1 LLILGGGRVDHIAE
15 ALIGLGII
23 VIGALGTMVKLW
35 IDHLAA
41 ELAQNTAIT
50 TQARDASN
58 GQLSSVLDQLAAERN
73 TVQGLKAVVR
83 DRDDRLAYLLSR
95 IPQVEALMQ
104 EYSDRRATRTT
115 EADMI
120 AVEQHLLSQ

>member
-23 VIGALGTMVKLW
+23 VIGALGTMVKFW
-35 IDHLAA
+35 IAHLAA

-73 TVQGLKAVVR
+73 LVQGLRAIVR

-95 IPQVEALMQ
+95 IPQVEALMV
-104 EYSDRRATRTT
+104 EYSDRRTTRTT
-115 EADMI
+115 DADMI